1 MATKAI
7 KLSDGT
13 NTLLP
18 ITNAKLVQVNSDE
31 CLENRLVGI
40 IDLVS
45 YARTGNSGARVF
57 TLTCT
62 GNFSSIVDGQI
73 FLLRF
78 NNVSTSSWA
87 ITGSGNTNTFVIT
100 LSNNTTI
107 TKNFVATET
116 QISNA
121 AEWYGA
127 KYAFIIYNGTN
138 DRFEPVSMNY
148 YDKDTTN
155 FLRLDGM
162 GPEYQTDNIHYIIG
176 RYNDASNN
184 YLNVDYDMALG
195 YLYVGS
201 DNYGHAIDPNRSYI
215 YIKNLITNNVNITPL
230 DATAWFETPFN
241 YSNDDN
247 YLLTTTEYNTLI
259 NMINNGCANM
269 IYIRQS
275 GQPTKT
281 WCYGCQYDS
290 SKGKYYLYFI
300 DCDEFL
306 KFIISSDRSVQRVS
320 GSYKV
325 TKNLLVDNSKY
336 ENSIEG
342 QEYPLHFNYV
352 KYNGENGSDGFAS
365 PVGFNNKVRF
375 VPYSYSISFYEND
388 ETTNAFTISRDNG
401 IITGQNSDLMSSSK
415 SISDKTSKT
424 AYMWD
429 PNGGIT
435 YIKVTNTVEQNNF
448 GLISSDG
455 IYNIMSENELVI
467 SSAFNDLNTRIMTL
481 ESENL
486 ELMNRVAQL
495 ETAMEAYAISYTS

>member
-18 ITNAKLVQVNSDE
+18 ITNAKLVQVNSNE

-45 YARTGNSGARVF
+45 FNKTYANYKYVC

-62 GNFSSIVDGQI
+62 GNFNSIVDGQI
-73 FLLRF
+73 FLIRF
-78 NNVSTSSWA
+78 NNVSVSSWNFTSS
-87 ITGSGNTNTFVIT
+87 SYTNTFVIT

-107 TKNFVATET
+107 TKNFVATST
-116 QISNA
+116 QIFNTS
-121 AEWYGA
+121 EWYNA

-148 YDKDTTN
+148 YDADSGDVSKGYMEYN
-155 FLRLDGM
+155 Q
-162 GPEYQTDNIHYIIG
+162 GPTRYSFVGTKSSQNYDKYMNTDNYEILGYIHY
-176 RYNDASNN
+176 N
-184 YLNVDYDMALG
+184 YDDGKHEDYG
-195 YLYVGS
+195 
-201 DNYGHAIDPNRSYI
+201 SYI
-215 YIKNLITNNVNITPL
+215 YIKNLITNNVDITPF
-230 DATAWFETPFN
+230 DATGWFVTPFN
-241 YSNDDN
+241 TNNDDT
-247 YLLTTTEYNTLI
+247 YELTTANYNKLI
-259 NMINNGCANM
+259 NMINSGCANM

-275 GQPTKT
+275 DTATKT
-281 WCYGCQYDS
+281 WCYGCQYNN

-300 DCDEFL
+300 NCDEFL
-306 KFIISSDRSVQRVS
+306 KFIISSDKKVQRVS

-325 TKNLLVDNSKY
+325 TKNFLVDNSKY

-342 QEYPLHFNYV
+342 QEYSLHFNYS
-352 KYNGENGSDGFAS
+352 KYNGASSSEGFAS

-401 IITGQNSDLMSSSK
+401 IITGQNSNLMSSSE
-415 SISDKTSKT
+415 SISDKTNRT

-435 YIKVTNTVEQNNF
+435 YIKVTNTVEQNNVDI
-448 GLISSDG
+448 ISSNG

-467 SSAFNDLNTRIMTL
+467 STALNDLNARIMTL

-495 ETAMEAYAISYTS
+495 EAAMEAYAIDYTS